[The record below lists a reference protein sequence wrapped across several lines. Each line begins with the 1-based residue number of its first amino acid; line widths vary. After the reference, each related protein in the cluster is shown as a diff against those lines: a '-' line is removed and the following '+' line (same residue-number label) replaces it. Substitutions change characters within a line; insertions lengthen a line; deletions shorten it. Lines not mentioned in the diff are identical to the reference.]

1 MGRVVVLIIL
11 ALLIWALLRGLFRAQ
26 VRRSEGEMRVRT
38 EDMVS
43 CARCGVNL
51 PRSEAREDQGKFYC
65 VNNPHCKS
73 A

>member
-1 MGRVVVLIIL
+1 MGRIVVLIIL
-11 ALLIWALLRGLFRAQ
+11 AVLIWGLLRGLFRAQ
-26 VRRSEGEMRVRT
+26 AGRSQAETRVRT
-38 EDMVS
+38 EDMVA

-51 PRSEAREDQGKFYC
+51 PRSEAREDHGKFYC